1 MLTIKYFRWTESR
14 AFYKKW
20 EQYWCKLPDQ
30 MDKLLFTCI
39 RKKLSLAMS
48 CFWEGYKY
56 FRNYAIFSDNSA
68 SYRAL
73 EPETQ
78 FALDTLH

>member
-1 MLTIKYFRWTESR
+1 MYNSLIVLGTLSGTILVILTMLTIKYFRWTESR

-39 RKKLSLAMS
+39 KKKLS
-48 CFWEGYKY
+48 
-56 FRNYAIFSDNSA
+56 
-68 SYRAL
+68 
-73 EPETQ
+73 
-78 FALDTLH
+78 